1 MLFRALLNIFVLLAL
16 AVPAFGQVYKWVDE
30 KGVTHYGEA
39 PPQGRQAAE
48 VPDKLGTPGPQGL
61 RPAEDLQEKDRE
73 FRQRK
78 IQADAAQ
85 EKQQQEAARRQELC
99 NQQRDLL
106 ARLKQS
112 GRTYRLDAKG
122 ERVYLDDS
130 ERDASIARQEKLVA
144 AQCRN

>member
-1 MLFRALLNIFVLLAL
+1 MLFRALLHISVLLAL

-39 PPQGRQAAE
+39 PPQGKPATE
-48 VPDKLGTPGPQGL
+48 ISNKVVPGSAGA
-61 RPAEDLQEKDRE
+61 RPAEDLGEKDRE

-85 EKQQQEAARRQELC
+85 EKQQQEAVRRQELC

-112 GRTYRLDAKG
+112 GRTYTLNEKG
-122 ERVYLDDS
+122 ERVYMDDA
-130 ERDASIARQEKLVA
+130 ERDASIARQEKFVA
-144 AQCRN
+144 EQCKS